1 MAKQKELM
9 ELKQGKVIQKGEIEK
24 LIELAVERKADIQV
38 LERLFDLRERYKR
51 EWAKKRF
58 LEDFSL
64 MQAELPEVTKDQVV
78 LNKDGSVRYK
88 YATLDT
94 IIKTVKPTLEKYG
107 FSYFFKTE
115 KTETGVKVTCVLLHK
130 DGHSEEASFDAP
142 VDASSYM
149 SPIQQ
154 YGSAITYAKRYSFC
168 ALLGITAE
176 EDDDAQVQETDAY
189 EEVYQY
195 AKLLGLWQYEKV
207 RNTLRKAQR
216 EGRPV
221 DVMLNWLDRTKRA
234 FEEQLNG
241 KVKHLKTKEE
251 NNASDST
258 GEENKDETHQAGNSG
273 LPETS

>member
-1 MAKQKELM
+1 MAKQKELIKA
-9 ELKQGKVIQKGEIEK
+9 EGKAPSTVEIEQ
-24 LIELAVERKADIQV
+24 LLQFAVEKGAQVEV
-38 LERLFDLRERYKR
+38 LERLFDLRERYKK

-64 MQAELPEVTKDQVV
+64 MQAELPEVVKDKVV
-78 LNKDGSVRYK
+78 LNKDGSERYR

-115 KTETGVKVTCVLLHK
+115 KTETGIKVTCVLLHK

-142 VDASSYM
+142 IDASSYM

-176 EDDDAQVQETDAY
+176 EDDEAQVQKEIEEYQQVY
-189 EEVYQY
+189 EV
-195 AKLLGLWQYEKV
+195 AKLLGLWQYGKV
-207 RNTLRKAQR
+207 RRTLEKAKK
-216 EGRPV
+216 EGRPA
-221 DVMLNWLDRTKRA
+221 DVMLDWLHRTKRA

-241 KVKHLKTKEE
+241 KVKHLTKEE

-258 GEENKDETHQAGNSG
+258 GEAEKDETYQEGDFG